1 MHTLQVM
8 AGAAVL
14 LALCIFGSRLL
25 GQSTATGAFIFI
37 PLWLLAAL
45 YNMWNGVKT
54 AGYSWGD
61 EAPIFLFVFAVPAL
75 VALTIRWKV
84 K

>member
-14 LALCIFGSRLL
+14 LALCIFGARLL
-25 GQSTATGAFIFI
+25 GQSTSTGVYIFI

-54 AGYSWGD
+54 AGYSWGE
-61 EAPIFLFVFAVPAL
+61 EAPIFLVVFAVPAL
-75 VALTIRWKV
+75 IALAIRWKF

>member
-1 MHTLQVM
+1 MHTLLVM
-8 AGAAVL
+8 VGAALL
-14 LALCIFGSRLL
+14 LALCILGARFL
-25 GQSTATGAFIFI
+25 GQSIATGASIFI

-54 AGYSWGD
+54 AGYSWGE
-61 EAPIFLFVFAVPAL
+61 EAPVFLFVFAVPAL
-75 VALTIRWKV
+75 IALAIRWKV